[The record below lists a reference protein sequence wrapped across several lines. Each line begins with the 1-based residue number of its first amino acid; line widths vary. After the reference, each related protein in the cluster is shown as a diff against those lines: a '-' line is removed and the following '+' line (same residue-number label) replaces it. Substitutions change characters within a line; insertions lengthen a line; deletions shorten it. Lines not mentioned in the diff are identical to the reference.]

1 MITFIDENQVDWE
14 DDSLEADMTEV
25 EARLAVKP
33 AKLRPIVKTGDVLMD
48 GSRDDKAKMKTSLAN
63 IPYNP
68 QLESSKKEIETSLAA
83 TPTNVQVDSTK
94 DNSMQSKE
102 MDEMQMSV
110 AHMPANARDSES
122 DRAETRNLDGDRA
135 ESPRELEIGTA
146 ELGLPSKHESST
158 SELEMPSSW
167 TRCWRK
173 YI

>member
-94 DNSMQSKE
+94 NNSMQSKE

-122 DRAETRNLDGDRA
+122 DRAETLSKPEG
-135 ESPRELEIGTA
+135 GTA
-146 ELGLPSKHESST
+146 Y
-158 SELEMPSSW
+158 
-167 TRCWRK
+167 R
-173 YI
+173 